1 MKEVLHY
8 TFSKK
13 AAAIQKMQLL
23 LNHREDSL
31 TLSVE
36 GNSTLLSALDLFVKD
51 ENSNILFHRQLG
63 TGENVI
69 TITNNVK
76 KASIGSIPC
85 NFEKGIYTIELALWN
100 EAKKYIQN
108 AMQVNIICETE
119 FKNVKETCGDIVW
132 MEKKG
137 NLSGYEPGLKR
148 RNHAGWYA
156 GDFHCHTILSD
167 GHEYLSNQ
175 MVKSELMGLDFYSAT
190 EHNLVP
196 STWVNTDLL
205 VLCGIEITTVYGHAN
220 IFGFRK
226 RPDNLDLICSEDNKI
241 LFEETLDQLSS
252 EGCVISINH
261 PFLHPW
267 EWLYPECLLK
277 DIQCIEI
284 INDPTYPDNHEAN
297 RKAIAFIDA
306 LWNDGW
312 KICGI
317 GGSDTHALLQEWYTP
332 ESGPSIV
339 GDPTTHVFCDGL
351 SQNSVLDGVR
361 KCHAYITRWIKINF
375 DMRLNDKCILPG
387 DEITEE
393 GNLYVTFHLENVRE
407 KITFFVVKDGVKE
420 DIDYDVDLDHRNAS
434 ITYQTN
440 WKRDTYHWLR
450 FGAENQ
456 NGECVLYTNPVY
468 SGEKE
473 HQLHTFGDAANE
485 IQ

>member
-1 MKEVLHY
+1 M
-8 TFSKK
+8 
-13 AAAIQKMQLL
+13 
-23 LNHREDSL
+23 
-31 TLSVE
+31 
-36 GNSTLLSALDLFVKD
+36 
-51 ENSNILFHRQLG
+51 
-63 TGENVI
+63 
-69 TITNNVK
+69 
-76 KASIGSIPC
+76 
-85 NFEKGIYTIELALWN
+85 
-100 EAKKYIQN
+100 
-108 AMQVNIICETE
+108 
-119 FKNVKETCGDIVW
+119 
-132 MEKKG
+132 
-137 NLSGYEPGLKR
+137 
-148 RNHAGWYA
+148 
-156 GDFHCHTILSD
+156 
-167 GHEYLSNQ
+167 
-175 MVKSELMGLDFYSAT
+175 
-190 EHNLVP
+190 
-196 STWVNTDLL
+196 
-205 VLCGIEITTVYGHAN
+205 
-220 IFGFRK
+220 
-226 RPDNLDLICSEDNKI
+226 
-241 LFEETLDQLSS
+241 
-252 EGCVISINH
+252 
-261 PFLHPW
+261 
-267 EWLYPECLLK
+267 
-277 DIQCIEI
+277 
-284 INDPTYPDNHEAN
+284 
-297 RKAIAFIDA
+297 
-306 LWNDGW
+306 WNDGW

-393 GNLYVTFHLENVRE
+393 GNLYVTFHPENVRE

-456 NGECVLYTNPVY
+456 NGDCVLYTNPVY

>member
-8 TFSKK
+8 TFSKE

-137 NLSGYEPGLKR
+137 NLSGYEPGLKK

-220 IFGFRK
+220 IFGFRR

-241 LFEETLDQLSS
+241 L
-252 EGCVISINH
+252 
-261 PFLHPW
+261 
-267 EWLYPECLLK
+267 WLY
-277 DIQCIEI
+277 
-284 INDPTYPDNHEAN
+284 
-297 RKAIAFIDA
+297 
-306 LWNDGW
+306 
-312 KICGI
+312 
-317 GGSDTHALLQEWYTP
+317 
-332 ESGPSIV
+332 
-339 GDPTTHVFCDGL
+339 
-351 SQNSVLDGVR
+351 
-361 KCHAYITRWIKINF
+361 
-375 DMRLNDKCILPG
+375 
-387 DEITEE
+387 
-393 GNLYVTFHLENVRE
+393 
-407 KITFFVVKDGVKE
+407 
-420 DIDYDVDLDHRNAS
+420 
-434 ITYQTN
+434 
-440 WKRDTYHWLR
+440 
-450 FGAENQ
+450 
-456 NGECVLYTNPVY
+456 
-468 SGEKE
+468 
-473 HQLHTFGDAANE
+473 
-485 IQ
+485 

>member
-13 AAAIQKMQLL
+13 SAAIQKMQLL

-137 NLSGYEPGLKR
+137 NLSGYEPGLKK

-167 GHEYLSNQ
+167 GHEYLSN
-175 MVKSELMGLDFYSAT
+175 
-190 EHNLVP
+190 
-196 STWVNTDLL
+196 
-205 VLCGIEITTVYGHAN
+205 
-220 IFGFRK
+220 
-226 RPDNLDLICSEDNKI
+226 
-241 LFEETLDQLSS
+241 
-252 EGCVISINH
+252 
-261 PFLHPW
+261 
-267 EWLYPECLLK
+267 
-277 DIQCIEI
+277 
-284 INDPTYPDNHEAN
+284 
-297 RKAIAFIDA
+297 
-306 LWNDGW
+306 
-312 KICGI
+312 
-317 GGSDTHALLQEWYTP
+317 
-332 ESGPSIV
+332 
-339 GDPTTHVFCDGL
+339 
-351 SQNSVLDGVR
+351 
-361 KCHAYITRWIKINF
+361 
-375 DMRLNDKCILPG
+375 
-387 DEITEE
+387 
-393 GNLYVTFHLENVRE
+393 
-407 KITFFVVKDGVKE
+407 
-420 DIDYDVDLDHRNAS
+420 
-434 ITYQTN
+434 
-440 WKRDTYHWLR
+440 
-450 FGAENQ
+450 
-456 NGECVLYTNPVY
+456 
-468 SGEKE
+468 
-473 HQLHTFGDAANE
+473 
-485 IQ
+485 